1 MEFEKKG
8 DRGCRHNGGGSVWKN
23 IEHLKCPCSYE
34 RKEDMISSF
43 VLTILTTNKPTGV
56 KL

>member
-23 IEHLKCPCSYE
+23 IEHLKMS
-34 RKEDMISSF
+34 
-43 VLTILTTNKPTGV
+43 LQL
-56 KL
+56 